1 MKHNAYP
8 LPADA
13 ADFIIE
19 VSHVA
24 WLRVVRCLALSRH
37 APSARGLSGAA
48 AALPGELLLQ
58 LLQAECSQC
67 QSIDL

>member
-1 MKHNAYP
+1 MKHNAHP

-19 VSHVA
+19 VSHIA
-24 WLRVVRCLALSRH
+24 WLRVARRPALSRH
-37 APSARGLSGAA
+37 APSARGLPGAA
-48 AALPGELLLQ
+48 AALAGELLLQ

-67 QSIDL
+67 QSIDP